1 VIRLA
6 PGLIASFVLLFGA
19 HAAVAQQAP
28 PLRIVVL
35 SGEESVNVIQQ
46 KTAVAPLIE
55 VRDRNNNPVAGAM
68 VKFAIQGGKSAAFQG
83 GATTMSVATNA
94 AGQAVATGLTPLT
107 TGAVN
112 ISVEAAFQGQ
122 VVTAAITQVNVMTA
136 AEAAAAA
143 GATGAGSGG
152 GAAGAGG
159 GAAGGAGG
167 GISGT
172 TIGIVSG
179 VAAAGA
185 VGAVA
190 GAKVLGGGDKYV
202 GTFSL
207 TGTYNFANCAHT
219 DVYTGALSIE
229 LKQQS
234 AESISGQGEIQDGA
248 LSVSASTCSGVAV
261 GRMGD
266 GKWGMPDG
274 PVAGT
279 ASSMTFTSQDNVP
292 SSDGGGVTIDRT
304 FKFLGALSGATI
316 TGQIDMIWIASGPNF
331 PRVPMRTSITLQ
343 KQ

>member
-1 VIRLA
+1 MIRLA
-6 PGLIASFVLLFGA
+6 PGLIASFVLLFGS
-19 HAAVAQQAP
+19 HAALAQQPA

-35 SGEESVNVIQQ
+35 SGEDSVNVIQQ

-107 TGAVN
+107 SGAVN

-122 VVTAAITQVNVMTA
+122 VVTAAISQVNVMTA

-143 GATGAGSGG
+143 GATGAGSGS
-152 GAAGAGG
+152 GAAGAG

-172 TIGIVSG
+172 TIGIISG

-185 VGAVA
+185 VGAVVGTKA
-190 GAKVLGGGDKYV
+190 LGGGDKYF

-219 DVYTGALSIE
+219 DVYTGALYIE
-229 LKQQS
+229 LNES
-234 AESISGQGEIQDGA
+234 TESISGQGEIQDGA
-248 LSVSASTCSGVAV
+248 ASVTASTCSGVAV

-292 SSDGGGVTIDRT
+292 ALDGAGVTIDRT